1 MTKQITSVLPKSNTT
16 LKTIKYSAI
25 VLALAGTASNAAI
38 ISLSFWGYDRYAGS
52 TPYYTHYQ
60 VSADTPE
67 PAIASIDL
75 YDSGWGNTPGGKS
88 AYHYMSLIEDAYNNT
103 GLARS
108 IGWHHYE
115 LVFND
120 LTMAAS
126 LLVDGSTIRQGTYA
140 RIPTHFLV
148 VFHNSY
154 GSIQE
159 AVIDDFEYRLNGA
172 LVYQQ
177 GFESSTL
184 DAGWSI
190 TRLDAGTYI
199 SSGDPTTPHT
209 GSGALAL
216 GASTGGQRANII
228 SFDLTSVPEPSS
240 IILSL
245 FAGGCVFLRRSRNR

>member
-1 MTKQITSVLPKSNTT
+1 MKTT
-16 LKTIKYSAI
+16 KYSAI
-25 VLALAGTASNAAI
+25 VLALAGTASNAAT

-60 VSADTPE
+60 VTTNTPE

-88 AYHYMSLIEDAYNNT
+88 AYHYMSSIEDVYNNT

-126 LLVDGSTIRQGTYA
+126 LLVDGSTIRTGTYA
-140 RIPTHFLV
+140 NIPTKFNV

-154 GSIQE
+154 GTIQE
-159 AVIDDFEYRLNGA
+159 AVIDEFEYRLNGS
-172 LVYQQ
+172 LLYQQ

-209 GSGALAL
+209 GAGALAL

-228 SFDLTSVPEPSS
+228 TFDLTSVPEPSTGL
-240 IILSL
+240 INIFMIGASL
-245 FAGGCVFLRRSRNR
+245 LLRSRNN

>member
-1 MTKQITSVLPKSNTT
+1 M
-16 LKTIKYSAI
+16 KTIKYSAI
-25 VLALAGTASNAAI
+25 VLALARTASNAAT

-60 VSADTPE
+60 VTTDTPE

-88 AYHYMSLIEDAYNNT
+88 AYHYMSSIEDAYNNT

-154 GSIQE
+154 GSIQK
-159 AVIDDFEYRLNGA
+159 AVIDDFEYRLNGT

>member
-1 MTKQITSVLPKSNTT
+1 MKTT
-16 LKTIKYSAI
+16 KYSA
-25 VLALAGTASNAAI
+25 LAFALAATVSNAAT

-60 VSADTPE
+60 VTTVTPE

-88 AYHYMSLIEDAYNNT
+88 AYHYMSSIEDAYNNT

-115 LVFND
+115 FVFNN

-126 LLVDGSTIRQGTYA
+126 LLADGSTIRTGTYA
-140 RIPTHFLV
+140 NIPKSFLV

-159 AVIDDFEYRLNGA
+159 AVIDDFEYRLNGS
-172 LVYQQ
+172 LIYQQ

-199 SSGDPTTPHT
+199 TSGDPTTPHT
-209 GSGALAL
+209 GTGALAL

-228 SFDLTSVPEPSS
+228 AFDLTSVPEPSTG
-240 IILSL
+240 LLGLL
-245 FAGGCVFLRRSRNR
+245 FGSGLLIRRYRKS